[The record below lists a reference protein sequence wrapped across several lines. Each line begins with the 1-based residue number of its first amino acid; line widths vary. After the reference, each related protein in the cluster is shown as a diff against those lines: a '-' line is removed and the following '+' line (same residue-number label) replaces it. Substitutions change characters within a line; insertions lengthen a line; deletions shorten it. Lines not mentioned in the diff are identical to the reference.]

1 MVEKA
6 CFAAGCFWSVQEAFA
21 CVRGVVSTRA
31 GYTGGDF
38 KGPTYEDVCTGATG
52 HAEAVEVEFDAEVVH
67 YEALLEIFWSIH
79 DPTAID
85 RQGPDIGSQYRS
97 VIFFHSSAQKAIA
110 RLSKKRLEDSER
122 FESPI
127 ATEILPAGVFYPA
140 EDYHQMYLQKH
151 GRSGCRR

>member
-6 CFAAGCFWSVQEAFA
+6 AFAAGCFWSVQEAFA
-21 CVRGVVSTRA
+21 GVHGVVSTRA

-52 HAEAVEVEFDAEVVH
+52 HAEAVEVEFDNEAVT
-67 YEALLEIFWSIH
+67 YEALLEVFWSIH
-79 DPTAID
+79 DPTAVD

-97 VIFFHSSAQKAIA
+97 VIFFHNSAQEATS
-110 RLSKKRLEDSER
+110 RLSKERLENSGR

-140 EDYHQMYLQKH
+140 EEYHQMYLRKH
-151 GRSGCRR
+151 GRSGCKR